1 MRSTISSSSIY
12 HPGAPERERR
22 RRLLSLRERFAEINA
37 MALAAGRFTPA
48 LSKRANGRSRSI
60 DADDKRLRS
69 SGANFET
76 KSYRVLTEQLA
87 TYLSLMVAIVSSMKQ
102 DDRKFIAAVI
112 ALEII
117 STSLLIWAIFSI

>member
-1 MRSTISSSSIY
+1 MASRS
-12 HPGAPERERR
+12 
-22 RRLLSLRERFAEINA
+22 
-37 MALAAGRFTPA
+37 AGRFTPA
-48 LSKRANGRSRSI
+48 LSKRGDDRSRSI
-60 DADDKRLRS
+60 DVDDKRLRS